1 MVEPFASRREAGR
14 ALAEALSRLHPPGDA
29 LVLALPRGGVPVAAE
44 VASALHLPLD
54 VYIVRKLGAPGQPE
68 LAIGAIA
75 SGGVRVLNPDL
86 VASFGLAPGEVDR
99 IARSELAELER
110 RETAYREGRP
120 PPALASRP
128 VILVDDGL
136 ATGATM
142 KAAIEAV
149 RQLGANPII
158 VAVPVAAPET
168 VQEFAREF
176 PDVTLV
182 VLRTP
187 DPFYAVGLWYR
198 SFPPVSD
205 EEVRSLLRQAA
216 TRQPAP

>member
-1 MVEPFASRREAGR
+1 MVEPFASRREAGS
-14 ALAEALSRLHPPGDA
+14 ALAEALSRLDLPQGA
-29 LVLALPRGGVPVAAE
+29 LLLALPRGGVPVAAE
-44 VASALHLPLD
+44 IARELDLPLD
-54 VYIVRKLGAPGQPE
+54 VFIVRKLGAPGQPE

-120 PPALASRP
+120 APAVAGRT

-149 RQLGANPII
+149 RQLGAGPII

-168 VQEFAREF
+168 LDEFAREF
-176 PDVTLV
+176 PGVTLV

-205 EEVRSLLRQAA
+205 EEVRALLREAA
-216 TRQPAP
+216 ARRAAS